1 MILAKIEKD
10 GLLDMRHCLV
20 QEGAKI
26 TELRNAGFLDFVEAE
41 QPKCDTGFVAV
52 ESLEVVN
59 GKMVQSWKVEVDTLN
74 A

>member
-1 MILAKIEKD
+1 MVLAKFDKD

-20 QEGAKI
+20 EEGAKI

-59 GKMVQSWKVEVDTLN
+59 GKLVQSWKVEIDTSKP
-74 A
+74 